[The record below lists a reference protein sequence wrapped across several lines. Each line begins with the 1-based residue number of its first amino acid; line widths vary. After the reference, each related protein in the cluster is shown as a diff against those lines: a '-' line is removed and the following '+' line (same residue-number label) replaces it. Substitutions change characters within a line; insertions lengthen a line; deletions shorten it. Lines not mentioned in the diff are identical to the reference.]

1 MLISS
6 KFLHGGSLALLSI
19 CLIVNSKKKK
29 KKKYHE
35 RRGVDQGDEV
45 IGCFDQLNL
54 SRAAVRLT
62 ATGCGIGLS

>member
-29 KKKYHE
+29 KQYHE
-35 RRGVDQGDEV
+35 RHGVDQGDEV

-62 ATGCGIGLS
+62 VTGCGIGLS